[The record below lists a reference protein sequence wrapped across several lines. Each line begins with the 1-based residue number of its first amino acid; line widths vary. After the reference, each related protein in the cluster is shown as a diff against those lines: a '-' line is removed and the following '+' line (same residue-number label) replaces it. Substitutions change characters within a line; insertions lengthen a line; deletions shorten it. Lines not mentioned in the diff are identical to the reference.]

1 MKIDLL
7 GKKAMVC
14 GSTQGIGKAI
24 AIALAEAGAGIVL
37 VARNEDKLKEVVRE
51 LSVRHGQN
59 HSWMVAD
66 FSKPETLKNALLNY
80 INSKTTIDIL
90 VNNTG
95 GPAPASVV
103 DSDPQDFAN
112 AFSMHLLC
120 NQMLAQAVV
129 PGMKSQNF
137 GRIINI
143 ISTSVKEPIAG
154 LGVSNTV
161 RLAVASW
168 AKTLAGELGPFGITV
183 NNILPGYIKT
193 SRLTSLIEKK
203 MSAKGKSREEIEI
216 EMLQEIPVNRFGE
229 PSELADLAVFL
240 SNSNASYI
248 NGVSI
253 PLDGGKTKAL

>member
-1 MKIDLL
+1 MKIDLS

-24 AIALAEAGAGIVL
+24 AIALSEAGAGVVL
-37 VARNEDKLKEVVRE
+37 IARNEDKLKAVVNE

-80 INSKTTIDIL
+80 INSSTTIDIL

-95 GPAPASVV
+95 GPAPASVM
-103 DSDPQDFAN
+103 DSDPEDFTN
-112 AFSMHLLC
+112 AFAMHLLC
-120 NQMLAQAVV
+120 NQMLTQAVV
-129 PGMKSQNF
+129 PGMKNQHY

-168 AKTLAGELGPFGITV
+168 AKTLAGELGPCGITV

-203 MSAKGKSREEIEI
+203 MSAKGKSREEIEK
-216 EMLQEIPVNRFGE
+216 EMLQEIPANRFGE

-240 SNSNASYI
+240 SSSNAGYI